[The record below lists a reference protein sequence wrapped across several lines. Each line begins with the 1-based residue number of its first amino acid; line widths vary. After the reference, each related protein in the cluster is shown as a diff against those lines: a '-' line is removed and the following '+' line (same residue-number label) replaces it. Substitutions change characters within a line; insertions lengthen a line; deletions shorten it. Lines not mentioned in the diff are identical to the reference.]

1 MQSLYNLSISAMNE
15 QTTKIENIINRLND
29 DWLND
34 RFENLSRYFHKQVVM
49 IQPGTHKKVTGREEM
64 IDSYR
69 EFMEES
75 KVLDFRI
82 KNLRIDVFE
91 NTAIAIYTFNI
102 KYRVET
108 TKYDEEGL
116 ETLVLNLHNG
126 HWQIVWRNQQP
137 DIEI

>member
-1 MQSLYNLSISAMNE
+1 MNE
-15 QTTKIENIINRLND
+15 QTKHIEKMINQLND

-34 RFENLSRYFHKQVVM
+34 RLENLTRYFHKRVVM
-49 IQPGTHKKVTGREEM
+49 IQPGTHKKITGREEM
-64 IDSYR
+64 VDSYR

-75 KVLDFRI
+75 EVLDFRT

-116 ETLVLNLHNG
+116 EILVLNLHNG

>member
-1 MQSLYNLSISAMNE
+1 MNE
-15 QTTKIENIINRLND
+15 QTTKIENMINRLND

-75 KVLDFRI
+75 EVLDFRI

-108 TKYDEEGL
+108 TKYDEGGL
-116 ETLVLNLHNG
+116 ETLVLNLHKG

>member
-1 MQSLYNLSISAMNE
+1 MQSLHNLSISAMNE